1 MLTRVVSFF
10 AAVHTLLSATR
21 ETCNTHLTRTLFAL
35 LTNVVSFCR
44 IVTAALLVFVALLP
58 RVVTS
63 LLVLLPRAVTNC
75 DDARRTS
82 HVVLERPRSATQETD
97 RRERRVRV
105 KRGRRKDRGWGRG
118 REGEGEGEA
127 PYTLHV
133 VIVASSVHGAAIA
146 HGNVTCPMK
155 RSPRNGSH
163 CGHRARVRCVVKWR
177 C

>member
-105 KRGRRKDRGWGRG
+105 KRGRWKDRGCGRWREG
-118 REGEGEGEA
+118 EGEGEGEA
-127 PYTLHV
+127 PHTLHV
-133 VIVASSVHGAAIA
+133 VVVVVVAKQTA
-146 HGNVTCPMK
+146 HL
-155 RSPRNGSH
+155 
-163 CGHRARVRCVVKWR
+163 ARTAT
-177 C
+177 